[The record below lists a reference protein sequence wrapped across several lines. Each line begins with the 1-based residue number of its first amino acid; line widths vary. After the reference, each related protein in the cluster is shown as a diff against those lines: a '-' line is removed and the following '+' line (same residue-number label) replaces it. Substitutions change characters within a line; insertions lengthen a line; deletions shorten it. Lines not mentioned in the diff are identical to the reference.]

1 MTHQVADG
9 SPAPRTDDHRR
20 RRPVGE
26 PAPLPRDL
34 HGSALL
40 WIGVL
45 VVLFAGWAW
54 NRRFGLAGGGKL
66 QRTLDRVVEAH
77 IADIHDSQLG
87 RVGRELAGNVGLWLL
102 IAIRWGTV
110 VALIVWK
117 RWRHLAV
124 FVGSVALVTVVVRWF
139 PTAGEAGTGTTN
151 HASFAAASLAVT
163 VTGVVYGLIPAGRW
177 RRLALIASAIACVGL
192 ALFSIVVRAYTP
204 SEIVVGF
211 AIGFSI
217 PSVGFRVL
225 APETVFPVTYRSGRT
240 AHLDI
245 GGARGE
251 AIDTVLREQLGL
263 DVVAVEPFGLSGS
276 GGSTPLRVTLG
287 DGNHLFAK
295 LYAENHMRADRW
307 YKLGRT
313 VLYGALEDER
323 SFNSVRRM
331 VEYEDYMLRYLRDHG
346 IPTAEPYGFAEIT
359 PEREYLLVTG
369 FIEDAAE
376 ILEEPI
382 DDRVIQNGVDL
393 IRTLWDAGVAHRD
406 IKPAN
411 LLVRDHEVFLID
423 AFFCQVRPSAWRQSV
438 DLANMMMLLALGSD
452 VDRVYEASLRRF
464 TPEDVAEAFAATK
477 GVTVPGQLRVMVM
490 ADERPLAKEFSLRAP
505 FRSRIP
511 VQRWTIRRLALTA
524 ALIGGAAIA
533 IGTAVLSLRI
543 AGFSP

>member
-1 MTHQVADG
+1 MTHQTSG
-9 SPAPRTDDHRR
+9 SLTPRIAHARR

-26 PAPLPRDL
+26 PPPLPRDL

-40 WIGVL
+40 WIGLL

-54 NRRFGLAGGGKL
+54 NRRFGLAEGGKL
-66 QRTLDRVVEAH
+66 QRALDRVVEGH

-87 RVGRELAGNVGLWLL
+87 RLGRDLAGNVGLWLL

-124 FVGSVALVTVVVRWF
+124 FVGSVAIVTVVVRWF
-139 PTAGEAGTGTTN
+139 PTAGSEGTGITN

-177 RRLALIASAIACVGL
+177 RRLALIASAVACFGL
-192 ALFSIVVRAYTP
+192 AVFSIMIRAYTP
-204 SEIVVGF
+204 SEIAVGF

-217 PSVGFRVL
+217 PVVGFRVL
-225 APETVFPVTYRSGRT
+225 APDGVFPITYRSGRT

-245 GGARGE
+245 GGRRGE
-251 AIDTVLREQLGL
+251 AIDAVLREQLGIP
-263 DVVAVEPFGLSGS
+263 VVAVEPFGLSGS
-276 GGSTPLRVTLG
+276 GGSTPLRVTLT
-287 DGNHLFAK
+287 DGRHLFAK

-313 VLYGALEDER
+313 VMYGALEDER

-331 VEYEDYMLRYLRDHG
+331 VEYEDHMLRYLRDHG
-346 IPTAEPYGFAEIT
+346 IPTAEPFGFAEIT
-359 PEREYLLVTG
+359 PEREYMLVTG

-376 ILEEPI
+376 ILDAPI
-382 DDRVIQNGVDL
+382 DDLVIRNGIDL
-393 IRTLWDAGVAHRD
+393 VRTLWDAGVAHRD

-438 DLANMMMLLALGSD
+438 DLANMLMLLALGSD

-464 TPEDVAEAFAATK
+464 TPEEIAEAFAATK
-477 GVTVPGQLRVMVM
+477 GVTVPGQLRTMVM

-505 FRSRIP
+505 LRSRIP
-511 VQRWTIRRLALTA
+511 VQRWTLRRLALTA
-524 ALIGGAAIA
+524 ALIGAAAIA